1 MRTRVAATV
10 LAAFAGTLVLAGS
23 VAAGP
28 SGGGHSGGHG
38 GGGHGGGGGHT
49 GGGHAGGGYSGGGYH
64 GGGGSHAVPRS
75 GYGGHGGY
83 YGGGHGYYRGGGHG
97 SYYGHG
103 HGYYGHGHGYY
114 GHGYYPYYGYG
125 YGYYPYY
132 GYYPWWGFGLGLSF
146 YYDNAHYDAPY
157 AYPSYDPSYGVYA
170 PSGEDQGGGDQY
182 ADRDDRVTAPPRD
195 MARPAGELRLTVR
208 PSDASVYVDGE
219 FRGTA
224 ARLET
229 LWLPP
234 GRHRLEVV
242 RPGFRT
248 YDRSVDISRE
258 APTSVDVQLER

>member
-1 MRTRVAATV
+1 
-10 LAAFAGTLVLAGS
+10 
-23 VAAGP
+23 
-28 SGGGHSGGHG
+28 
-38 GGGHGGGGGHT
+38 
-49 GGGHAGGGYSGGGYH
+49 
-64 GGGGSHAVPRS
+64 VPRS

-97 SYYGHG
+97 GYYGHG

-146 YYDNAHYDAPY
+146 YYDNTHYDSPY
-157 AYPSYDPSYGVYA
+157 PDYYPPYGVYA
-170 PSGEDQGGGDQY
+170 PSGDDQGGDDQY

-248 YDRSVDISRE
+248 YDRYVDISRE
-258 APTSVDVQLER
+258 APASVEVELER